1 MENNQ
6 IPQAVSIIDQELNK
20 IKRKRGD
27 SLLGFYGIAHTPLL
41 FRIGYLIGDQSNVL
55 VFHKTRSNDSKFTEW
70 SRDRGAFII
79 ETPKEYNSGIIS
91 KDLIVSISTTFEIK
105 YEELTDLKPQ
115 DKHVLMFTAN
125 NFGFDVIQSNLDA
138 TIARDMIYRN
148 IRDIVKKYDIDK
160 IHFAISSSAAFTFF
174 LGMGYSKQHDPDCIV
189 YHYQRPH
196 YPWGITIR
204 KGRLVKTNC

>member
-1 MENNQ
+1 M
-6 IPQAVSIIDQELNK
+6 
-20 IKRKRGD
+20 
-27 SLLGFYGIAHTPLL
+27 
-41 FRIGYLIGDQSNVL
+41 GYLIGDQSNVL

-70 SRDRGAFII
+70 SRDRGEFII

-204 KGRLVKTNC
+204 KGRLAKTNC